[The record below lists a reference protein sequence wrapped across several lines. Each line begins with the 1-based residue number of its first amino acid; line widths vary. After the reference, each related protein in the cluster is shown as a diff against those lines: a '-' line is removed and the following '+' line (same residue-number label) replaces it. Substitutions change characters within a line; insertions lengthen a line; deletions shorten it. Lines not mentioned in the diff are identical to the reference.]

1 MRGVMSKGLMR
12 SAGYEYAK
20 TAAYSNPNK
29 HWHAS
34 NKAETGLGA
43 AALIGLLIP
52 VILFVL
58 ILSAL

>member
-1 MRGVMSKGLMR
+1 MRAKSLIR

-29 HWHAS
+29 HWHSS

-43 AALIGLLIP
+43 GALIGLLIP
-52 VILFVL
+52 LIVLVL
-58 ILSAL
+58 IISAF

>member
-1 MRGVMSKGLMR
+1 MSKSLMR

-43 AALIGLLIP
+43 GALIGLLIP

>member
-1 MRGVMSKGLMR
+1 MSKSLMR

-20 TAAYSNPNK
+20 TAAYSNPNRR
-29 HWHAS
+29 WHAS

-52 VILFVL
+52 LIVLAL

>member
-1 MRGVMSKGLMR
+1 MR
-12 SAGYEYAK
+12 SVGYEYAK

-52 VILFVL
+52 FIVLAL
-58 ILSAL
+58 ILSAI

>member
-1 MRGVMSKGLMR
+1 MRKSIMR
-12 SAGYEYAK
+12 SAAYEYAK

-43 AALIGLLIP
+43 GALIGLLIP
-52 VILFVL
+52 LIVLVL
-58 ILSAL
+58 IISAF